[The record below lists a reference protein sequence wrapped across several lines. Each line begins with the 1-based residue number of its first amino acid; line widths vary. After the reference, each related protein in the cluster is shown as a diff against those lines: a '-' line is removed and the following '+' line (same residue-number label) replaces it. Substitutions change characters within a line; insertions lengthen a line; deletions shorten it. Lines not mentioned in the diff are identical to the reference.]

1 MILARLFESRSELR
15 QVAAL
20 PVMRAPDGKSWLV
33 GLATSRES
41 RRWIIP
47 KGWPEPDMPAP
58 VAAAN
63 EAREEAGLLG
73 RIEERPLGHYTYRK
87 RLHLLA
93 SVLCVVDVYVLHVT
107 ERLESWP
114 EKAERSVVFVSPEE
128 AALRVEEPELSELLR
143 RLPELLADR

>member
-1 MILARLFESRSELR
+1 MFFARLFESRSKLR

-20 PVMRAPDGKSWLV
+20 PVLRAPDGTSWLV
-33 GLATSRES
+33 GLVTTRES

-47 KGWPEPDMPAP
+47 KGWPESGLAAH

-73 RIEERPLGHYTYRK
+73 HIDERSIGHYSYRK

-93 SVLCVVDVYVLHVT
+93 SVVCVVDVYLLHVT

-114 EKAERSVVFVSPEE
+114 EKAERSVAFVTLAE
-128 AALRVEEPELSELLR
+128 ATRRVDKPELSDLFQ
-143 RLPELLADR
+143 RLPELLAAS

>member
-1 MILARLFESRSELR
+1 MIFARLFGSRSELR

-20 PVMRAPDGKSWLV
+20 PLMRAPDGTSWLV

-47 KGWPEPDMPAP
+47 KGWPESGMPP
-58 VAAAN
+58 HVAAAN

-73 RIEERPLGHYTYRK
+73 RMEERPIGHYSYRK

-93 SVLCVVDVYVLHVT
+93 SVVCVVDVYVLHVT

-114 EKAERSVVFVSPEE
+114 EKAERSVAFVTIEE
-128 AALRVEEPELSELLR
+128 AAQRVEEEELADLFR
-143 RLPELLADR
+143 RLPVLIEAA